1 MFVEFAPSVSL
12 SREPAVLREGDTA
25 VFSCSAAAN
34 PALVTYKWF
43 LGGREVELQ
52 TKVHTTHLA
61 RTSPNADKM
70 SHSVYLHI

>member
-52 TKVHTTHLA
+52 TKVYPKVRNHGEG
-61 RTSPNADKM
+61 P
-70 SHSVYLHI
+70 Y